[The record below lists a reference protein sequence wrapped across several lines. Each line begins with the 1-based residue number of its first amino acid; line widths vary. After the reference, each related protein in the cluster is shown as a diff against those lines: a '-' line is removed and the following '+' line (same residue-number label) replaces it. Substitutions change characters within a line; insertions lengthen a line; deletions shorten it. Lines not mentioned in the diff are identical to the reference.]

1 MIAETQYKLTAA
13 DLELLLAVVR
23 GGTLE
28 RAGERLSVNAST
40 VFRSIQRIE
49 RGLAQKLFERTRSG
63 YLPNETAR
71 ILAGHAE
78 RLESEI
84 EAVRSALQV
93 TPDLVSGSVRI
104 TSTDTILHG
113 LVAPALGELRAHH
126 PLLSFDLH
134 SGNEPA
140 NLNKRDADIA
150 VRATKRPPDHLVGK
164 HLGPIRVALFAPESS
179 SIKTLQDATKS
190 EVAWIAPDEALPE
203 HPSVLW
209 RKRHFPKLVP
219 VYRVSSILTAA
230 ESVGL
235 GLGVAV
241 LPLFL
246 ALHRKDMKQ
255 ISEVLDDCQTE
266 LWLLTHPESRHL
278 RRVST
283 VFGHLAKNVVLR

>member
-1 MIAETQYKLTAA
+1 MIAPTQYKLSAA

-28 RAGERLSVNAST
+28 RAGERLAVNAST

-49 RGLAQKLFERTRSG
+49 RGLDQKLFERTRSG
-63 YLPNETAR
+63 YVPTETVR

-93 TPDLVSGSVRI
+93 TPDQVSGSVRI

-113 LVAPALGELRAHH
+113 LIAPALGELRAHH

-164 HLGPIRVALFAPESS
+164 HLGPIRVALFAPKRSR
-179 SIKTLQDATKS
+179 IKTLQDATKP

-209 RKRHFPKLVP
+209 RKRLFPKLVP

-246 ALHRKDMKQ
+246 ASPRKDMKQ

-283 VFGHLAKNVVLR
+283 VFGYLAKNVVLR

>member
-1 MIAETQYKLTAA
+1 MIAPTQYKLSAA

-49 RGLAQKLFERTRSG
+49 RGLDQKLFERTRSG
-63 YLPNETAR
+63 YLPTETVR

-93 TPDLVSGSVRI
+93 TPEQVSGSVRI

-113 LVAPALGELRAHH
+113 LIAPALGELRAHH

-164 HLGPIRVALFAPESS
+164 HLGPIRVALFAPKRSR
-179 SIKTLQDATKS
+179 IKTLQDATKP

-203 HPSVLW
+203 HPSVIW
-209 RKRHFPKLVP
+209 RKRQFPKLVP

-246 ALHRKDMKQ
+246 ASPRKDMKQ

-278 RRVST
+278 RRVSS
-283 VFGHLAKNVVLR
+283 VFGHLAKSVVLR

>member
-1 MIAETQYKLTAA
+1 MIAPTQYKLSAA

-49 RGLAQKLFERTRSG
+49 RGLDQKLFERTRSG
-63 YLPNETAR
+63 YLPTETVR

-93 TPDLVSGSVRI
+93 TPEQVSGSVRI

-113 LVAPALGELRAHH
+113 LIAPALGELRAHH

-164 HLGPIRVALFAPESS
+164 HLGPIRVALFAPKRSR
-179 SIKTLQDATKS
+179 IKTLQGATKP

-203 HPSVLW
+203 HPSVIW
-209 RKRHFPKLVP
+209 RKRQFPKLVP

-246 ALHRKDMKQ
+246 ASPRKDMKQ

-278 RRVST
+278 RRVSS
-283 VFGHLAKNVVLR
+283 VFGHLAKSVVLR

>member
-63 YLPNETAR
+63 YLPNETAQ

-113 LVAPALGELRAHH
+113 LVAPALGEIRAHH

-283 VFGHLAKNVVLR
+283 VFGHLAKSVVLR